1 MAAPF
6 SIARSFSGAGADD
19 LIQRIASD
27 LGACEPIRS
36 EPDPGEKHSR

>member
-6 SIARSFSGAGADD
+6 SIVRSFSGPGADD
-19 LIQRIASD
+19 FIQRIASD

-36 EPDPGEKHSR
+36 EPDLGEKHSR